1 MLAPT
6 ATESAAGTRYRPI
19 AGRGP
24 LVWAVLD
31 AVVLARRSLL
41 QTFRVPELMVFV
53 TIQPVMFVLLFRYVF
68 GGAIHVPGGQYV
80 NYLMPGIF
88 VQTVAFGG
96 VTTGIGLAEDMH
108 RGLIDRF
115 RSLPMSSSAVLTGRT
130 IADLGRNLFTVAIML
145 AVGFAVGFRPGG
157 TIFEFLLGIAVLMGF
172 QLRLLLGFG
181 ADRADR
187 AERRGGT
194 VGRVHLA
201 LPPDLRLQRF
211 CSGRHHAEL
220 APGVRHPQP
229 GVGGRRC
236 AAWTLPCQPGA
247 DRRRHALGADPVDR
261 LDSRDPAGLRAG
273 LGDPLPAIPPR
284 AERGEKGDD
293 RSGGLRL
300 PDLRGPA
307 REKRHTAVSVRDL

>member
-31 AVVLARRSLL
+31 ALVLARRSLL

-172 QLRLLLGFG
+172 SFAFSWVSALIGLTVRSVEAAQSAGFIWLFPLTF
-181 ADRADR
+181 ASSAF
-187 AERRGGT
+187 
-194 VGRVHLA
+194 V
-201 LPPDLRLQRF
+201 
-211 CSGRHHAEL
+211 
-220 APGVRHPQP
+220 
-229 GVGGRRC
+229 
-236 AAWTLPCQPGA
+236 
-247 DRRRHALGADPVDR
+247 PVATMP
-261 LDSRDPAGLRAG
+261 SW
-273 LGDPLPAIPPR
+273 
-284 AERGEKGDD
+284 
-293 RSGGLRL
+293 
-300 PDLRGPA
+300 LRGFATHNPVSVVADALRGLFHVNPA
-307 REKRHTAVSVRDL
+307 LTTGDTRWALIQSTAWILAILLVFVPVSVIRYRHTTAR